1 MNWRRHEVNWR
12 RHEVNWRAQGSRKR
26 SGALSPKTA
35 GAQCG
40 LGSDSWGF
48 KFSSMIMSR
57 LSLIMQG
64 V

>member
-12 RHEVNWRAQGSRKR
+12 ARGSRKR

-40 LGSDSWGF
+40 LGLRLMGF
-48 KFSSMIMSR
+48 QV
-57 LSLIMQG
+57 LINDHE
-64 V
+64 